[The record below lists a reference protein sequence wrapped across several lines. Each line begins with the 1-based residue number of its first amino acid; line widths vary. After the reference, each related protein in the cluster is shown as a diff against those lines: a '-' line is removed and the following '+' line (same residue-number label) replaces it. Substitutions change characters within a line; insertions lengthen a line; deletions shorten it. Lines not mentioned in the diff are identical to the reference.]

1 MPWYQTYGS
10 GECIGDE
17 KCLIYWVHWKT
28 QNARLARKSRADS
41 SPATGLSWKPVLSA
55 EKESETEFRT
65 CYGYLLYTP
74 TAGKQL

>member
-17 KCLIYWVHWKT
+17 KCLIYCVHWKT
-28 QNARLARKSRADS
+28 RNARLARKSRADN

-55 EKESETEFRT
+55 KESEIEFRT
-65 CYGYLLYTP
+65 SYGYLLYTP
-74 TAGKQL
+74 TADKQF